1 MIALVFLALAIGAV
15 VYAVVQRQAAQPPG
29 GPPAGPAGPVFSPPT
44 RGPSSAPAPVAPG
57 ADLAAHLARWRDAGL
72 ISTDQVDA
80 IAAHEQTAAA
90 EARAAWLA
98 AHPPPPPTR
107 ARRVPVV
114 AEALGYLGGA
124 LALAGLGL
132 VLSRFW
138 PDWNVATRFGISA
151 VTAALLVAGG
161 VAVRDQSEPA
171 LVRLRSVLWLASS
184 AATGLAAGVLVRD
197 GFTEPDA
204 SRVALGVAL
213 AVGVQ
218 SGGLWQGR
226 VDRPLQQLTCLA
238 SGAVAVG
245 TLTAQVA
252 SGGPVG
258 LVLVAL
264 GLAVIALNTR
274 RTLPNPELVDLV
286 AAPTALV
293 GAVLVSNRWMAAGL
307 LLGLAV
313 VFALLAVAVVPG
325 LAHARSDRLIV
336 GGVGAFAL
344 VELAPGAMGYFA
356 EQAGIATGLVAWLV
370 GAGVVAVGARRLV
383 LVPHLAVA
391 VGAVG
396 LLAGAAVTGTQ
407 SPGFATTFGIVT
419 ALGLVAAGML
429 PGQVLLSVFGAA
441 GLLGFVPWAIT
452 WYFPGEGRVP
462 VLILVSGVLIL
473 AVAVLLTQLTP
484 RLREDL
490 QR

>member
-15 VYAVVQRQAAQPPG
+15 VYAVVHRQGSQPSG
-29 GPPAGPAGPVFSPPT
+29 GPPAASSPTLGPG
-44 RGPSSAPAPVAPG
+44 SAPAPLAPG
-57 ADLAAHLARWRDAGL
+57 DDLAAHLARWRDAGL
-72 ISTDQVDA
+72 ISADQVDA
-80 IAAHEQTAAA
+80 IAAHEETAAA
-90 EARAAWLA
+90 EARAARLA
-98 AHPPPPPTR
+98 AHPPPPPAR

-161 VAVRDQSEPA
+161 FAVRDQSEPA
-171 LVRLRSVLWLASS
+171 LVRLRSVLWLAST

-213 AVGVQ
+213 AVGFQ

-226 VDRPLQQLTCLA
+226 AERPLQQLTCHA
-238 SGAVAVG
+238 AGAVAVG
-245 TLTAQVA
+245 TLTAQFA
-252 SGGPVG
+252 DEGLVG
-258 LVLVAL
+258 LGLVAL

-274 RTLPNPELVDLV
+274 RALPNPELVDLV

-293 GAVLVSNRWMAAGL
+293 GAVLTSNQWTAAGM

-313 VFALLAVAVVPG
+313 AFVLLAVAMVPG
-325 LAHARSDRLIV
+325 LAHARSDRLVV
-336 GGVGAFAL
+336 GGLGAFAL
-344 VELAPGAMGYFA
+344 LQLAPGTMGYFA
-356 EQAGIATGLVAWLV
+356 ERAGLATGLVAWAV
-370 GAGVVAVGARRLV
+370 GAGVAAVGARRLV
-383 LVPHLAVA
+383 LAPHLAVA

-407 SPGFATTFGIVT
+407 SPGFASTFGIVT

-473 AVAVLLTQLTP
+473 AVAVLLARLAP
-484 RLREDL
+484 RFREDL